1 MSANQP
7 RFNPYQSANN
17 AYATTS
23 SSGSSASSGNN
34 PYAATKGN
42 PYGSS
47 PSLKNP
53 YEAGVTAN
61 NPYASPAKGTNSYPS
76 SPQYITKESSST
88 TKIAYS
94 SQSSNSPYT
103 APPAP
108 PAPQRPSNPYSASP
122 TSSSLTASS
131 NGLQNSGSS
140 TYAGSSSS
148 SGDSPYVRVKRQLSS
163 QSVSQ
168 SPAPSDKIPP
178 IPLRKS
184 RSRTLRQPHANPTPL
199 PSGTDKSPTNKGLQ
213 NVNTISYDQQHTND
227 VLKFVERDWGTLQ
240 SDDCNPVATALEL
253 MDTSSVGRA
262 SEYDDFKD
270 LSVRLEKIMEV
281 ISKDHYDDI
290 NNSITAFNDIMTEIE
305 EAEARVRQLR
315 ETLTKAK
322 QNLTTKQTQMRGL
335 AERATRYREM
345 ISILERIERLQ
356 GIAEKLESNITD
368 KQYKAAYELLQEG
381 LHILK
386 DNDLDEIVAVQS
398 INQYLR
404 AQERALCNVMDIDSK
419 PIEGVQH

>member
-17 AYATTS
+17 AYAATS
-23 SSGSSASSGNN
+23 GSSGSSASSGNN
-34 PYAATKGN
+34 PYAAAKGN
-42 PYGSS
+42 SYGSS
-47 PSLKNP
+47 PSLINA
-53 YEAGVTAN
+53 YAAGVAAN
-61 NPYASPAKGTNSYPS
+61 NPYAYPS
-76 SPQYITKESSST
+76 SPQYITKESSSA

-103 APPAP
+103 APSASP
-108 PAPQRPSNPYSASP
+108 RPSNPYAASP
-122 TSSSLTASS
+122 TSTSFTASS
-131 NGLQNSGSS
+131 NGPQNSGSS

-148 SGDSPYVRVKRQLSS
+148 ASGDSPYVRVKRQLSS

-168 SPAPSDKIPP
+168 SPAPGDKIPP

-184 RSRTLRQPHANPTPL
+184 RSRTLRQPHAPPPPL
-199 PSGTDKSPTNKGLQ
+199 PSGTDISPTNKDSQDLNGR
-213 NVNTISYDQQHTND
+213 SYDQQHTND
-227 VLKFVERDWGTLQ
+227 VLKFVERDWGALL

-253 MDTSSVGRA
+253 MDASSVGRA
-262 SEYDDFKD
+262 NEYDDFKD

-290 NNSITAFNDIMTEIE
+290 NNSITAFEDIMTEIE
-305 EAEARVRQLR
+305 VAEARVRQLR

-335 AERATRYREM
+335 AERATRYQEM

-356 GIAEKLESNITD
+356 GTAEKLESNITD

-381 LHILK
+381 LRILK

-398 INQYLR
+398 IKQYLR

-419 PIEGVQH
+419 PIDSVQH

>member
-7 RFNPYQSANN
+7 RFNPFQSANN
-17 AYATTS
+17 AYDATSGS
-23 SSGSSASSGNN
+23 SASSASSGNN

-61 NPYASPAKGTNSYPS
+61 NPYASPAKGTNSYAS

-94 SQSSNSPYT
+94 SQSPNSPYT
-103 APPAP
+103 APP
-108 PAPQRPSNPYSASP
+108 RPSNPYSASP

-131 NGLQNSGSS
+131 NGPQNSGSS
-140 TYAGSSSS
+140 TYTGSSSS

-184 RSRTLRQPHANPTPL
+184 RSRTLRQPHANPPPL
-199 PSGTDKSPTNKGLQ
+199 PSGTDKSPTNKDLQ
-213 NVNTISYDQQHTND
+213 NLNSISYDQQHTND
-227 VLKFVERDWGTLQ
+227 VLKFVERDWGTLL

-270 LSVRLEKIMEV
+270 LSVRLQKIMEV

-305 EAEARVRQLR
+305 EAETRVRQLR

-419 PIEGVQH
+419 PIDSVQH

>member
-7 RFNPYQSANN
+7 RYNPYQSANN
-17 AYATTS
+17 AYAATS
-23 SSGSSASSGNN
+23 GSSGSSASSGNN

-47 PSLKNP
+47 PSLINA
-53 YEAGVTAN
+53 YAAGVTAN
-61 NPYASPAKGTNSYPS
+61 NPYASPAKGTNAYPS

-103 APPAP
+103 APSAP
-108 PAPQRPSNPYSASP
+108 PRPSNPYPASP
-122 TSSSLTASS
+122 TSSSFTASS
-131 NGLQNSGSS
+131 NGPQNSGSS

-168 SPAPSDKIPP
+168 SPSPSDTIPP

-184 RSRTLRQPHANPTPL
+184 RSRTLRQPHAPSPPL
-199 PSGTDKSPTNKGLQ
+199 PSGTDISPTNKDLQ
-213 NVNTISYDQQHTND
+213 DLNSISYDQQRTND
-227 VLKFVERDWGTLQ
+227 VLKFVERDWGALL
-240 SDDCNPVATALEL
+240 SDDCNPVAAALEL

-262 SEYDDFKD
+262 NEYDDFKD
-270 LSVRLEKIMEV
+270 LSIRLEKIMEV
-281 ISKDHYDDI
+281 ISKDHYDNI
-290 NNSITAFNDIMTEIE
+290 NNSITTAFNDIMTEIE

-335 AERATRYREM
+335 AERATRYQEM
-345 ISILERIERLQ
+345 IAILERIERLQ
-356 GIAEKLESNITD
+356 GIADKLESNITD
-368 KQYKAAYELLQEG
+368 KQYKAAYELLQDG
-381 LHILK
+381 LRILK
-386 DNDLDEIVAVQS
+386 DNDFDEIVAVQS
-398 INQYLR
+398 IKQYLR

-419 PIEGVQH
+419 PIDGVQH